1 MRFATTAAG
10 EQAWNAAAL
19 AADPAVPAFR
29 VWIWPRPAIVLG
41 RSQRKLLAEVL
52 DRAGAGIEVLARES
66 GGGAVLAGPWMVG
79 ASVVLPIGHRLLGA
93 NLIDAYRW
101 LGEAYQAAVQG
112 SGVAAR
118 LVRPDELQGGELRGR
133 EPRTGEQPGREAGGD
148 QARRAPV
155 AWACYGSLSPWELV
169 DAGGRKLV
177 GLAQQRRRDAV
188 LLVSGLLAGA
198 PDWALL
204 CRALGRENDLERLS
218 AWTTSVE
225 ALRGERVDD
234 TLVQDIAQRLETAI
248 AGAIG

>member
-1 MRFATTAAG
+1 
-10 EQAWNAAAL
+10 
-19 AADPAVPAFR
+19 
-29 VWIWPRPAIVLG
+29 
-41 RSQRKLLAEVL
+41 
-52 DRAGAGIEVLARES
+52 AREL

-112 SGVAAR
+112 SGAAAR

-133 EPRTGEQPGREAGGD
+133 EACGD

-204 CRALGRENDLERLS
+204 CRALGRENDLEWLS